1 MRAFT
6 SSISAVG
13 TIAALL
19 AGACG
24 GAPRETRTL
33 TRSLELDKAESVDVD
48 LKMTAGELTVGGGAT
63 GLMDASFRFSVPSW
77 EPRVDYTRDG
87 GRGSLR
93 VQQAESSLSFG
104 NNENTWDLRFNDNTL
119 LALTARLG
127 AGEAT
132 MTLGTL
138 SLRSLQIDHGAGE
151 LMLDLRG
158 APRRSYDVRVNGG
171 VGEVEIRVPRSV
183 GVVATA
189 AGGLGSID
197 VRGLEKRGES
207 WYNPAHDNDPVT
219 IRLDVKGGVG
229 EIHISA
235 E

>member
-6 SSISAVG
+6 SSVSAG

-19 AGACG
+19 AGACDG
-24 GAPRETRTL
+24 VPRETRTL
-33 TRSLELDKAESVDVD
+33 TRSVELDKAESVNVD
-48 LKMTAGELTVGGGAT
+48 LKMKAGELNVAGGAT
-63 GLMDASFRFSVPSW
+63 RLMDASFRFNVPSW
-77 EPRVDYTRDG
+77 EPVVDYKSDS
-87 GRGSLR
+87 GRASLQ
-93 VQQAESSLSFG
+93 VQQPESSLSFG
-104 NNENTWDLRFNDNTL
+104 NNENTWDLRFNDNTPI
-119 LALTARLG
+119 ALTASLG

-151 LMLDLRG
+151 LTLDLRG
-158 APRRSYDVRVNGG
+158 TPKRSYDVRVNGG
-171 VGEVEIRVPRSV
+171 VGTAQIRVPRSV

-197 VRGLEKRGES
+197 VRGLERRGES
-207 WYNPAHDNDPVT
+207 WYNPAHENDPVT